1 MAWGLKGADDPGL
14 LAEARELL
22 QKERF
27 SIRLSLSF
35 YQASREGDDIV
46 LDNGYRLPMLRQEEG
61 DCRSLADFVPE
72 KGVTGPLGVF
82 GICVTEAE
90 PHPEDCGCEA
100 CRNEYGHMMRRAV
113 KVTLA
118 EAASQWLDSLLAER
132 ISRPDLK
139 VAKPAAGYA
148 SFPDHSMKRDLL
160 RLLPDAGW
168 LGITLT
174 ETCAMQ
180 PAASI
185 CGLIVV
191 HPEAGYPDIRR
202 ISRTQYDRYAAAR
215 GFSDAEARLF
225 LSHLL

>member
-1 MAWGLKGADDPGL
+1 
-14 LAEARELL
+14 
-22 QKERF
+22 
-27 SIRLSLSF
+27 
-35 YQASREGDDIV
+35 
-46 LDNGYRLPMLRQEEG
+46 
-61 DCRSLADFVPE
+61 
-72 KGVTGPLGVF
+72 
-82 GICVTEAE
+82 
-90 PHPEDCGCEA
+90 
-100 CRNEYGHMMRRAV
+100 
-113 KVTLA
+113 
-118 EAASQWLDSLLAER
+118 
-132 ISRPDLK
+132 
-139 VAKPAAGYA
+139 
-148 SFPDHSMKRDLL
+148 MKRDLL